1 MNPHHLFFMLFPQGL
16 TITPRAHGMDLS
28 KYDQYFLPN
37 EVTAQ
42 LDFVIQ
48 RVSYGITRDEA
59 FAKLVGGVMQVPMRG
74 AYHYLSSYIN
84 WQEQADKFLSYIAG
98 YDYHFSVCDF
108 EGAFN
113 LLNTAFAYSAWR
125 WIKYVEQKTG
135 KPVLLYTSPSLYN
148 SYITPSQSLYNID
161 WNTVAL
167 WTAQWFF
174 TPNPDGTPTMPTGR
188 TSGWKLWQYTDK
200 GDGTKYGV
208 ARSTACDLDVYNGTP
223 AQMREWL
230 GIDDLPGKSPVPDSI
245 TPPFLGVKWISG
257 VRNGWKFDLFVIDPL
272 KVRYESVCLPVLET
286 VSSVAKRKGAQIAV
300 NGGEWDKIREVKDYT
315 VENGIVCKPRQ
326 KAVPS
331 FMVFDDGFLG
341 IDHVAKE
348 RVWQALSG
356 LRYLVRM
363 GIVQKYL
370 YDPSDPLYEI
380 ATATE
385 GHARSIHGLNASG
398 YHMLMQ
404 TEGVHP
410 NQGLTLNQCAELMR
424 DQGAVTVFDSGGG
437 GDVTCIMNDQS
448 LIVPENI
455 GHYERFLPNVLLIY
469 AKETNP
475 MPTTNGTAKEK
486 LSNTSTIRKSPSR
499 YGEDTGGR
507 VAPYTTINFVEVVPV
522 TIQGTADKLD
532 DRWFKMPDG
541 NYVNYILG
549 GIQYYDILTQPS
561 AEPPI
566 AKPTDIEI
574 ALTSGS
580 VIKVTDANGNVLWTG
595 TA

>member
-1 MNPHHLFFMLFPQGL
+1 MNLHRLYFTLFPQDV
-16 TITPRAHGMDLS
+16 TITPRAHGLDVS

-37 EVTAQ
+37 EATAQ

-59 FAKLVGGVMQVPMRG
+59 FAKLVGGVMQVG
-74 AYHYLSSYIN
+74 IHGCYHYLSSYIN

-98 YDYHFSVCDF
+98 YDYHFLVCDF

-135 KPVLLYTSPSLYN
+135 KPVILYTSPSLYN
-148 SYITPSQSLYNID
+148 DYITPSQSLYNID

-174 TPNPDGTPTMPTGR
+174 TPNPDGTPSLPKGR
-188 TSGWKLWQYTDK
+188 TAGWKLWQYTDK

-223 AQMREWL
+223 AQMRDWL
-230 GIDDLPGKSPVPDSI
+230 GIGRPAPDSI
-245 TPPFLGVKWISG
+245 TQPFSGVKRISG
-257 VRNGWKFDLFVIDPL
+257 VRHGWKFELFFIDPL

-326 KAVPS
+326 KAAPS
-331 FMVFDDGFLG
+331 FLVFDGGFLS
-341 IDHVAKE
+341 IDHTVKE

-370 YDPSDPLYEI
+370 YDPSDPLYET

-404 TEGVHP
+404 TEGVYP

-455 GHYERFLPNVLLIY
+455 GQSERFLPNVLLIY
-469 AKETNP
+469 AKESN
-475 MPTTNGTAKEK
+475 MSYRYTA
-486 LSNTSTIRKSPSR
+486 
-499 YGEDTGGR
+499 
-507 VAPYTTINFVEVVPV
+507 
-522 TIQGTADKLD
+522 
-532 DRWFKMPDG
+532 
-541 NYVNYILG
+541 
-549 GIQYYDILTQPS
+549 
-561 AEPPI
+561 
-566 AKPTDIEI
+566 I
-574 ALTSGS
+574 ALGDGTRLRTDHTVNVGYTASYKKLTIFDGDLVWTAPADGLNVKAGDQWLEVKNIDGVIATGWVAIKHLGLTICS
-580 VIKVTDANGNVLWTG
+580 LIDHQPAPTGRATKMTMTLPTGAVIKIEDDKGDIIYELLV
-595 TA
+595 